1 MVNIARW
8 TMAHRR
14 TVVVA
19 WIVAVVG
26 IFAVSGAVGKKT
38 ASSFTLPGTGS
49 QQAVD
54 LLQSKFPAQAGD
66 ADQIVFQARNG
77 TLTSG
82 ADRSSIEAMLARV
95 ARLPHVTSVVSP
107 YAAGQQAI
115 SRDGTIGFATVNFDE
130 RANALPVAAV
140 NRVISTA
147 QSARSATLDVQ
158 LGGQAIEQAQQASL
172 GFATIVGIAAAIV
185 ILLISFGSFAAMG
198 LPIATALL
206 GLGAGIGVI
215 TLASHVIDM
224 PSFASELALMIG
236 LGVGVDYALFIVTR
250 FRENFRSN
258 GGNVEQAV
266 EAAINTS
273 GRAVLFAGI
282 TVVIALL
289 GMFAL
294 GVSLLSGAA
303 VAASI
308 GVVLVLFASLTLLP
322 ALLSLIGRRVGEAS
336 GRPAVRFRRR
346 RSGPAAQSSP
356 AVAQSSPA
364 VAQPSPA
371 VAQPE
376 RAGFWL
382 RWVQRVQRRPAI
394 TAVAATALMLALA
407 APALGLRLASSD
419 AGNDPANQTTRQ
431 AYELLAKGFGRGFN
445 GPLQLA
451 VALPQAHDTAALTR
465 LSDAVRST
473 PGVVSVARP
482 ELNRDGTAAA
492 VVVYPATSPQSAE
505 TSSLV
510 THLRDS
516 VIPSVERSSGARVY
530 VGGATAAQVDFS
542 HVLASKLPLFIGVV
556 VALAALLLLVVFR
569 SFVIPAQAALMNLL
583 SIGASLGIVQAVFE
597 RGWGAGL
604 FGSQAGP
611 IDSFIPVLTFAI
623 VFGLSMDYEVFL
635 VSRVHEEWQARRD
648 PSAAVREGLS
658 RTGRVIS
665 AAAAVMVAVFGAF
678 AISGDRV
685 LAMFGLAMA
694 SAVFLDAIVVRMLL
708 LPAVLELL
716 GRRTWAMPTWLDR
729 RLPRIAIEAEDHDG
743 AHPASRPTLEP
754 AFEPTS

>member
-26 IFAVSGAVGKKT
+26 IFAVSSSVGKKT

-66 ADQIVFQARNG
+66 ADQIVFQARTG

-107 YAAGQQAI
+107 YAAGQHAI
-115 SRDGTIGFATVNFDE
+115 SRDGAIGFATVNFDE
-130 RANALPVAAV
+130 SANALPVAAV

-147 QSARSATLDVQ
+147 ESARSSTLNVQ

-185 ILLISFGSFAAMG
+185 ILLISLGSFAAMG

-250 FRENFRSN
+250 FRENYRSN
-258 GGNVEQAV
+258 GGDVAHAV

-273 GRAVLFAGI
+273 GRAVLFAGV

-308 GVVLVLFASLTLLP
+308 GVVLVLAASLTLLP
-322 ALLSLIGRRVGEAS
+322 ALLSLIGRRVGEA
-336 GRPAVRFRRR
+336 GGR
-346 RSGPAAQSSP
+346 RSRPQAG
-356 AVAQSSPA
+356 
-364 VAQPSPA
+364 
-371 VAQPE
+371 PE
-376 RAGFWL
+376 RPGFWL
-382 RWVQRVQRRPAI
+382 RWAQRVQRRPAL

-419 AGNDPANQTTRQ
+419 AGNDPASQTTRQ
-431 AYELLAKGFGRGFN
+431 AFDLLAKGFGPGFN

-451 VALPQAHDTAALTR
+451 VALPQAHDTAALNS
-465 LSDAVRST
+465 LSQAVKSA
-473 PGVVSVARP
+473 PGVVSVTPP

-492 VVVYPATSPQSAE
+492 VVVYPSTSPQSAQ

-510 THLRDS
+510 TRLRDS
-516 VIPSVERSSGARVY
+516 VIPPVERSSGARVF

-569 SFVIPAQAALMNLL
+569 SFVIPVQAALMNLL

-648 PSAAVREGLS
+648 PSAAVREGLA
-658 RTGRVIS
+658 RTGRVIT

-694 SAVFLDAIVVRMLL
+694 SAVFLDALVVRMLL

-716 GRRTWAMPTWLDR
+716 GRTTWAMPRWLDR
-729 RLPRIAIEAEDHDG
+729 RLPRIAIEAE
-743 AHPASRPTLEP
+743 APTPAPAARPSLEP